1 MCTVTYNE
9 IKCSL
14 CKTLIKSE
22 VDRSKC
28 YEVWNSEFTM
38 NPLDFGG
45 CKEGQTSVTK
55 TKEEGMCDGCWLC
68 GDVGGGSWNE
78 GDGFWLRGL
87 DCRGIFYKTHRAPL
101 PIPIPNIVPPP
112 SKMCTIT
119 FNETYCSH
127 CKNLV
132 QSDIDRNTCY
142 EVLKAEHTAKPLAFG
157 GCKDGQTTETTTKE
171 VDMCGD
177 CKAKDRGAN
186 VWKGSS
192 MGAPPD
198 MPQW

>member
-1 MCTVTYNE
+1 MKQKRFDE
-9 IKCSL
+9 CSR
-14 CKTLIKSE
+14 CKTTLIKSE

-28 YEVWNSEFTM
+28 YEVWNSEFSM

-45 CKEGQTSVTK
+45 CKEGQTSVTN
-55 TKEEGMCDGCWLC
+55 TKEEGMCDGCKKRLNDEVDARRWGWGWKGEWMRCFFFFFFFFFL
-68 GDVGGGSWNE
+68 
-78 GDGFWLRGL
+78 F
-87 DCRGIFYKTHRAPL
+87 FPL
-101 PIPIPNIVPPP
+101 PPFPFPDT
-112 SKMCTIT
+112 SKMCTTT

-127 CKNLV
+127 FKNLV

-142 EVLKAEHTAKPLAFG
+142 EVLKSEHTAKPLAFG

-186 VWKGSS
+186 IWKGSS
-192 MGAPPD
+192 MGAPPE
-198 MPQW
+198 MPQWE

>member
-9 IKCSL
+9 TKCSR
-14 CKTLIKSE
+14 CKTLIESE

-45 CKEGQTSVTK
+45 CKEGQTSVTN
-55 TKEEGMCDGCWLC
+55 TKEEGMCDGCRLC
-68 GDVGGGSWNE
+68 GDFGVGAGSCPHSYSQF
-78 GDGFWLRGL
+78 D
-87 DCRGIFYKTHRAPL
+87 
-101 PIPIPNIVPPP
+101 PP

-127 CKNLV
+127 CKNLT

-177 CKAKDRGAN
+177 CKAKVRGAN
-186 VWKGSS
+186 IWKGSS